1 MKARVHLLIGVLAAA
16 LMTAC
21 TDRAPRPEP
30 ALVHGT
36 AIAEP
41 ALPVHLDYDTTV
53 IYLADFFEFPEKTD
67 TAGFTVD
74 AQFAFDRGAG
84 TVTVYDFRADAAVAA
99 LFADYEGVRYHIPVF
114 KNRSQPFR
122 FVYTAADPGA
132 REVALKGEF
141 NGWNHKATPLK
152 KEGAVW
158 TADLVLPPGLYGYL
172 VTEDGRDKRDA
183 GNPRTKDNGSGG
195 LNSAFR
201 VGEERER
208 PFISAYGVS
217 GDSLVFHYAED
228 LDPPVVL
235 WENHLLPSGRFARR
249 GDRLAVAVPAAAE
262 KTARS
267 TFRVFGGKEGI
278 RTNDLRIPLEKGSP
292 VADPGV
298 LDRTDK
304 HSYAMYFLMVD
315 RFVNGDTSNDYTVE
329 DPEIMPPANYY
340 GGDLAGVAE
349 KIREGYFDELGL
361 NTVWLSPI
369 TQNPLG
375 AYGLWDEGGVRSR
388 FSGYHGYW
396 PVSSSRVDFRFG
408 DDAVL
413 RGLIADAHASG
424 ANVILDYVA
433 NHVHEEHPVYRAHP
447 EWATALY
454 LPDGSLNTER
464 WDEHRLTTWFD
475 TFMPTL
481 DLENPEVIAAMTDSA
496 LFWFE
501 NFEIDG
507 FRHDATKHISLD
519 FWREL
524 TRKLKYRVAVPE
536 GRTVYQIGET
546 YGNPELIASY
556 IGSGLLDGQFDF
568 NLYDAAVRA
577 FADPEAPMTDL
588 DAELRR
594 SLEAYGHHHLMGNI
608 SGNQDRARFIS
619 YADGSVDFAEDAK
632 LAGWT
637 RKIDIADPAGYR
649 KLALLHAFN
658 FTLPGIPVIYYGD
671 EIGMP
676 GGNDP
681 DNRRMMRFGED
692 LSAEEKSTLQT
703 VKETAAL
710 RRSHMALLYGDLDVL
725 ECSAHTYAYYR
736 TYFDQTAAVFFNKSD
751 STRTVHAELPVH
763 VNAEGLRG
771 RFGHEVTSEGQYLS
785 VTLPPLSFEILT
797 TP

>member
-1 MKARVHLLIGVLAAA
+1 MNVRVHLLKVIFAAA
-16 LMTAC
+16 LITGC
-21 TDRAPRPEP
+21 TDRAPKSVPTL
-30 ALVHGT
+30 AHGT

-53 IYLADFFEFPEKTD
+53 IYLADFFEFPEKAD

-74 AQFAFDRGAG
+74 AEFAFDREAG
-84 TVTVYDFRADAAVAA
+84 TVMVYAFRADAAVAA

-114 KNRSQPFR
+114 KNRSEPYR
-122 FVYTAADPGA
+122 FVYTAADPDA
-132 REVALKGEF
+132 NEVALKGEF
-141 NGWNHKATPLK
+141 NGWNHKATPLN
-152 KEGAVW
+152 KEGALW
-158 TADLVLPPGLYGYL
+158 TTDLVLPPGLYGYL
-172 VTEDGRDKRDA
+172 ITEDGRDKRDA
-183 GNPRTKDNGSGG
+183 GNPLTKDNGSGG

-201 VGEERER
+201 VGEERDN
-208 PFISAYGVS
+208 PFISAYGLA
-217 GDSLVFHYAED
+217 GDSLVFHYGET

-235 WENHLLPSGRFARR
+235 WENHLLGSERFTRR
-249 GDRLAVAVPAAAE
+249 GDRLAVFVPNAARNAG
-262 KTARS
+262 RS
-267 TFRVFGGKEGI
+267 TFRVFGGKDGV
-278 RTNDLRIPLEKGSP
+278 RSNDLRIPLEKGLP
-292 VADPGV
+292 VEDADA

-304 HSYAMYFLMVD
+304 HGYAMYFLMVD
-315 RFVNGDTSNDYTVE
+315 RFLNGDTANDAIVP
-329 DPEIMPPANYY
+329 DPEILPPANYY
-340 GGDLAGVAE
+340 GGDLAGVAA
-349 KIREGYFDELGL
+349 KIREGYFADLGL

-375 AYGLWDEGGVRSR
+375 AYGLWNQGGVRSK

-408 DDAVL
+408 DEAVL
-413 RGLIADAHASG
+413 RELISEAHGTG

-433 NHVHEEHPVYRAHP
+433 NHVHEEHPVYKAHP
-447 EWATALY
+447 DWATELY

-464 WDEHRLTTWFD
+464 WDEYRLTTWFD

-481 DLENPEVIAAMTDSA
+481 DLEDPEVIAAMTDSA

-507 FRHDATKHISLD
+507 FRHDATKHISLP

-536 GRTVYQIGET
+536 DRTVYQIGET

-588 DAELRR
+588 DAVLRQ

-619 YADGSVDFAEDAK
+619 YADGSVDFGEDAK

-637 RKIDIADPAGYR
+637 RKIEITDPSGYR

-676 GGNDP
+676 GANDP
-681 DNRRMMRFGED
+681 DNRRMMRFGDE
-692 LSAEEKSTLQT
+692 LSKEEKSTLQT
-703 VKETAAL
+703 VKEIAHL
-710 RRSHMALLYGDLDVL
+710 RNSHMALLYGDLDVI
-725 ECSAHTYAYYR
+725 ECSAYTYAYYR
-736 TYFDQTAAVFFNKSD
+736 TYFDQTAVALFNKSD
-751 STRTVHAELPVH
+751 SVQTVRAELPVH
-763 VNAEGLRG
+763 INIEGLRG
-771 RFGHEVTSEGQYLS
+771 HFGHETAAEGQSLS